1 MPSNVIF
8 VIETSEWLVCF
19 MCPRADKKNQTKVA
33 CMDSGVWMQKKAE
46 AQ

>member
-1 MPSNVIF
+1 MLYLLLKPVNG
-8 VIETSEWLVCF
+8 LVCF